1 MKEPSPATSGADRP
15 NTKQALLDAAEAL
28 FGERGYEAVGIREI
42 VDRANANL
50 AAIKYHFGSKREL
63 YNETVRRV
71 LERSRVGGNIWD
83 LLGGPFAGPS
93 PPAEASRALGAFV
106 GLHCLRVLQGGP
118 SSIAAR
124 LFLLE
129 AIWPSEAFNDV
140 IEEHFKPCMERLG
153 RVIRVINPGISDPE
167 AATLA
172 NSVMAPLAYQRI
184 YRRIIDSM
192 APDGQPTEAHAIE
205 LSESI
210 IAFVIRGIGG
220 DAALL
225 RAGVDASRDAIGAVG
240 QRSGAG
246 PVTENNAT

>member
-1 MKEPSPATSGADRP
+1 MNEPSPANTDTAKP

-42 VDRANANL
+42 VDQANANL
-50 AAIKYHFGSKREL
+50 AAIKYHFGSKRDL

-71 LERSRVGGNIWD
+71 LERARVGGNIWD
-83 LLGGPFAGPS
+83 LLNGPFAGS
-93 PPAEASRALGAFV
+93 AEASRALGAFV

-140 IEEHFKPCMERLG
+140 IEEHFKPCMERLE
-153 RVIRVINPGISDPE
+153 RVIRVINPGISASE

-210 IAFVIRGIGG
+210 SSFVIRGIGG

-225 RAGVDASRDAIGAVG
+225 RTAVEASRDAIGAVG
-240 QRSGAG
+240 QRSA
-246 PVTENNAT
+246 PDR